1 MESNSSGRKRRY
13 EEVEDGEEEV
23 RKVYKFRV
31 LLPNGLSV
39 GLTLEQLNDQ
49 MTVEKFLEH
58 VRIEYVRNL
67 TDSRDET
74 VKKKSKRKIDWMYER
89 LYLQDVV
96 DDYKWRDRI
105 FFGRY
110 EQKQWILLRLNDG
123 TENPANKFENMWDVT
138 PNTSKLPD
146 SYTFLTA
153 LADLI
158 DNSLQAVWSNNGNE
172 RRMISVVVKDDA
184 ILIADTGP
192 GMDGV
197 GENSI
202 AKWGKTGLALHSS
215 SRRQAIGGKPPYLKP
230 FFGMFGYG
238 GPVASMRLGRHTIV
252 SSKMKNSNK
261 VYVLHIKREAL
272 LHSSSGK
279 SWKISGGL
287 RDPLDDE
294 LSSSPHGSFTK
305 VEILQPERTPIN
317 VFRLQCRLK
326 DIYFPYI
333 QYDELMTGKTR
344 RPVEFQVNGED
355 LAEIEGG
362 EVAITNLHSCNG
374 PEFVL
379 QLHFS
384 YESGGTSRSPG
395 SRLVEANAR
404 LKFVYFPVRE
414 GKESIDRIL
423 EKLEADKCGISENFD
438 TFCRVSIRRLGRL
451 LPDARWPRLPFM
463 DLEHRTGDK
472 AELLRRCSLRV
483 KCLVDTDAGFN
494 PTPPKN
500 DLAPQHRFTTALKNV
515 GCKLLEKDGIKLE
528 IHRDQKALSLL
539 QLEEEYEKWVLQM
552 HDAYDQEL
560 GCGQDH
566 PVLVVN
572 PANKKGL
579 GISSDVIR
587 VHKFIKR
594 KGQSWKAGNFI
605 KIIPR
610 DKQEKI
616 YATLEFIL
624 LEGFEGDAG
633 GEARLICRPIE
644 VPAEKG
650 CLLKVD
656 DKSSYL
662 DVKRSLSF
670 PVNVIDSGECSKM
683 DPAEWNHQLGRLQL
697 KAPSKIDLHSPQH
710 RQQPKIDGICTDSSE
725 IKCQKTSLVKSR
737 NNASQWRL
745 SDEISL
751 SSCNLRVGSYFP
763 PLFIECYD
771 EHDNHIQFPSI
782 PELEVAVT
790 SRSCRQ
796 GTMIIHVDNPKVKFI
811 NKRMVLQVSDILIEG
826 GDLDK
831 IRPEY
836 EASLGISCSH
846 DKLLSVTIPFTV
858 HPGSL
863 HHVEAFIPDL
873 GKELLP
879 GDVIE
884 KVLLEMYDSYG
895 NHVQEGIEV
904 ILNVKG
910 FCFQDNAGPKRK
922 VDAEGSIIL
931 NGILKVTGSYGET
944 ALFSVEHEEQ
954 LLFEKEVQIGRRELR
969 LLSTL
974 PGNCVAGS
982 RLDSLMFGVVRSDG
996 TVDETI
1002 HDDFLS
1008 NRSHTLILRSAS
1020 SVLDDIEYTFQQGMC
1035 LVASIF
1041 VPLEPGI
1048 FSFEAAH
1055 SCNPELVVLVKVN
1068 VVQTPTMEVNLAE
1081 HEDVPFESPNGRMV
1095 HSQEEFVS
1103 ASLTAE
1109 HEDVPFQSPNGRM
1122 VHSQEESAS
1131 ASLMA
1136 EHKDVQFQSPNGR
1149 MVPSQEE
1156 SASALLMAEHKDV
1169 QFQSPNGRMVPSQE
1183 ESASVLLNYNLSD
1196 VKELRSDVER
1206 IRTFIGEQGKNL
1218 EALKEKKTCI
1228 VQEISELQDLFEHE
1242 TTSQSGN
1249 FVTDKEVI
1257 ISQIKKNNTAAS
1269 VLCTLPPRLQ
1279 SMLPGIVGIVALLG
1293 SVNTDSLSRMLAE
1306 YLGEDLMLAVVCKSS
1321 ANARR
1326 LENYKKSGEI
1336 DPAGGLHLLAAE
1348 LGSTIDCG
1356 FLAICLED
1364 LCPYSGE
1371 SKSNDPQKKLDLIDP
1386 PGETPSGF
1394 LGYAVNMV
1402 NIDIQ
1407 HLHTKTSKGYDLRQT
1422 LFYNLF
1428 GEVQVYGTRKQM
1440 YQAHGYIKEGAISLD
1455 GGIIKGRG
1463 VVALGPQKEPNVR
1476 FPVVNFESHQQQID
1490 PGIAKKL
1497 EEKKLEL
1504 GEMSVELAKVSK
1516 ELDKAKKQVGKKM
1529 KRLTRRCEELEPFT
1543 ELLPGDEAKK
1553 LARQLF

>member
-1 MESNSSGRKRRY
+1 MASNSSGRKRRF
-13 EEVEDGEEEV
+13 EEVEDEEEV
-23 RKVYKFRV
+23 YKVYKFKV

-58 VRIEYVRNL
+58 VRREYVRNL
-67 TDSRDET
+67 MDTSDET
-74 VKKKSKRKIDWMYER
+74 VKKKSKRKIDWTNQR

-96 DDYKWRDRI
+96 DDYKLRERI
-105 FFGRY
+105 SFGRY
-110 EQKQWILLRLNDG
+110 QQKQWILLRLNDG
-123 TENPANKFENMWDVT
+123 TENPANIFENMWDVT
-138 PNTSKLPD
+138 PNTLKLPD

-158 DNSLQAVWSNNGNE
+158 DNCLQAVWSNNGNE
-172 RRMISVVVKDDA
+172 RRMISVFVKDDG

-230 FFGMFGYG
+230 YFGMFGYG
-238 GPVASMRLGRHTIV
+238 GPVASMRLGRQTKV

-261 VYVLHIKREAL
+261 VYVLYIKREAL
-272 LHSSSGK
+272 LHSSSGMN
-279 SWKISGGL
+279 WKISGGL

-317 VFRLQCRLK
+317 AFRLQCRLK

-355 LAEIEGG
+355 LAEIQGG

-374 PEFVL
+374 TEFVL
-379 QLHFS
+379 QLHLS

-395 SRLVEANAR
+395 SRLVKANAR
-404 LKFVYFPVRE
+404 LKCVYFPVHE

-463 DLEHRTGDK
+463 DLEHRMGDR
-472 AELLRRCSLRV
+472 AELLKRCSLRV
-483 KCLVDTDAGFN
+483 KCFVDTDAGFN
-494 PTPPKN
+494 PTPSKS
-500 DLAPQHRFTTALKNV
+500 DLAPQHRFTTALKNM
-515 GCKLLEKDGIKLE
+515 GCKLLENDGIKLE

-566 PVLVVN
+566 PVIVVN

-633 GEARLICRPIE
+633 GEARLICRPID

-697 KAPSKIDLHSPQH
+697 KAPLKLDPHSPQH
-710 RQQPKIDGICTDSSE
+710 CQQLKVDGICTDSSE
-725 IKCQKTSLVKSR
+725 IKCQKRSLVKSR
-737 NNASQWRL
+737 NKASQWRL

-782 PELEVAVT
+782 PELEVAIT

-826 GDLDK
+826 RDLDK

-858 HPGSL
+858 YPGPL

-884 KVLLEMYDSYG
+884 KVLLEMYDRYG

-944 ALFSVEHEEQ
+944 ASVSVEHEEQ
-954 LLFEKEVQIGRRELR
+954 VLFEKEVQIGRRELR

-982 RLDSLMFGVVRSDG
+982 RLDSLIFGVVRSDG
-996 TVDETI
+996 TVDETV

-1008 NRSHTLILRSAS
+1008 NRSHTLILSSAS
-1020 SVLDDIEYTFQQGMC
+1020 SVLDDIEYTFQQGRC

-1068 VVQTPTMEVNLAE
+1068 VVQTPTPEVNL
-1081 HEDVPFESPNGRMV
+1081 
-1095 HSQEEFVS
+1095 
-1103 ASLTAE
+1103 AE

-1122 VHSQEESAS
+1122 VHSPEESAS

-1149 MVPSQEE
+1149 MVHSQEKSG
-1156 SASALLMAEHKDV
+1156 SA
-1169 QFQSPNGRMVPSQE
+1169 
-1183 ESASVLLNYNLSD
+1183 LLNYNLSD

-1206 IRTFIGEQGKNL
+1206 IRTFIGEQEESL

-1228 VQEISELQDLFEHE
+1228 EQEISELQDLFEHE
-1242 TTSQSGN
+1242 TTSQLGN

-1279 SMLPGIVGIVALLG
+1279 SMLQGLVGVVALLG
-1293 SVNTDSLSRMLAE
+1293 SVNTDSLSRMLAL
-1306 YLGEDLMLAVVCKSS
+1306 YLGEDLMLAVVCKSY

-1326 LENYKKSGEI
+1326 LENYKKGGEI

-1348 LGSTIDCG
+1348 LGSTINCG
-1356 FLAICLED
+1356 FHAICLED

-1407 HLHTKTSKGYDLRQT
+1407 HLHTQTSKGYDLRQT

-1428 GEVQVYGTRKQM
+1428 GEVQVYGTRKHM
-1440 YQAHGYIKEGAISLD
+1440 SQAHGYIKDGAISLD

-1463 VVALGPQKEPNVR
+1463 VVALGPRKEPKVR
-1476 FPVVNFESHQQQID
+1476 FPVVNFESHHQQID
-1490 PGIAKKL
+1490 PDIAKKL
-1497 EEKKLEL
+1497 EEKKMEL
-1504 GEMSVELAKVSK
+1504 GEMSAELAKVSK
-1516 ELDKAKKQVGKKM
+1516 ELDKAKKLVGKKM
-1529 KRLTRRCEELEPFT
+1529 KHLTRRCDELSPFT
-1543 ELLPGDEAKK
+1543 ELLPGDKATN

>member
-1 MESNSSGRKRRY
+1 MASSGRKRRY
-13 EEVEDGEEEV
+13 EEVEEEDEEI

-58 VRIEYVRNL
+58 VRREYVRNL
-67 TDSRDET
+67 MDSRDET
-74 VKKKSKRKIDWMYER
+74 VKKKSKRKIDWTNQR
-89 LYLQDVV
+89 LFLQDVV
-96 DDYKWRDRI
+96 DDYKLRDKI

-123 TENPANKFENMWDVT
+123 TENPAKEFENMWDVA

-238 GPVASMRLGRHTIV
+238 GPVASMRLGRQTIV
-252 SSKMKNSNK
+252 SSKMKNCNK
-261 VYVLHIKREAL
+261 VYVLYIKREAL
-272 LHSSSGK
+272 LHSSSGM

-317 VFRLQCRLK
+317 AFRLQCRLK

-355 LAEIEGG
+355 LAEIQGG

-384 YESGGTSRSPG
+384 YGSSGTSRSPG

-404 LKFVYFPVRE
+404 LKCVYFPVRE

-463 DLEHRTGDK
+463 DLEYRTGDR
-472 AELLRRCSLRV
+472 AELLKRCSLRV
-483 KCLVDTDAGFN
+483 KCFVDTDAGFN
-494 PTPPKN
+494 PTPSKN
-500 DLAPQHRFTTALKNV
+500 DLAPQHRFTTALKNM
-515 GCKLLEKDGIKLE
+515 GCKLLEKDE
-528 IHRDQKALSLL
+528 RSKALSLS

-633 GEARLICRPIE
+633 GEARLICRPID

-656 DKSSYL
+656 DETSYL
-662 DVKRSLSF
+662 DVQSSLSF

-697 KAPSKIDLHSPQH
+697 KSPSKIDLPSPQH
-710 RQQPKIDGICTDSSE
+710 RQQLKIDGICTNSSE

-826 GDLDK
+826 SDLDK

-846 DKLLSVTIPFTV
+846 DKMLSVTIPFTV
-858 HPGSL
+858 YPGSL

-910 FCFQDNAGPKRK
+910 FCFQDNAGPRRK

-944 ALFSVEHEEQ
+944 ASFSVEHEEQ
-954 LLFEKEVQIGRRELR
+954 LLFEKEVQIGKRELR
-969 LLSTL
+969 LLSML

-982 RLDSLMFGVVRSDG
+982 RLDTLMFGVVRSDG

-1002 HDDFLS
+1002 HDDFLAG
-1008 NRSHTLILRSAS
+1008 RSHTLIVRSAS
-1020 SVLDDIEYTFQQGMC
+1020 SVLDNIEYSFQQGMC
-1035 LVASIF
+1035 LVPSIF

-1068 VVQTPTMEVNLAE
+1068 VVQTPTPEVKLAK
-1081 HEDVPFESPNGRMV
+1081 HEDVPFQSPNGRMV
-1095 HSQEEFVS
+1095 HSQEES
-1103 ASLTAE
+1103 ASPSLMAE
-1109 HEDVPFQSPNGRM
+1109 HKDVQFQSPNGRM

-1149 MVPSQEE
+1149 MVHSQEE
-1156 SASALLMAEHKDV
+1156 YAPASIMAEHKDV
-1169 QFQSPNGRMVPSQE
+1169 QFQSPNGRMVHSQE
-1183 ESASVLLNYNLSD
+1183 KSASALLNYSLSD

-1206 IRTFIGEQGKNL
+1206 IRTFIGEQEESL

-1228 VQEISELQDLFEHE
+1228 EQEISELQDLFEHE
-1242 TTSQSGN
+1242 TTSQLGN
-1249 FVTDKEVI
+1249 LVTDKEVI

-1269 VLCTLPPRLQ
+1269 SL
-1279 SMLPGIVGIVALLG
+1279 LPGIVGIVALLG

-1306 YLGEDLMLAVVCKSS
+1306 YLGEDLMLAVVCNSY

-1326 LENYKKSGEI
+1326 LENYKK
-1336 DPAGGLHLLAAE
+1336 

-1364 LCPYSGE
+1364 LWV
-1371 SKSNDPQKKLDLIDP
+1371 
-1386 PGETPSGF
+1386 F
-1394 LGYAVNMV
+1394 RYAVNMV

-1428 GEVQVYGTRKQM
+1428 GEIQVYGTRKQM
-1440 YQAHGYIKEGAISLD
+1440 NQAHGYIKDGAISLD

-1463 VVALGPQKEPNVR
+1463 VVALGPRKEPNVR
-1476 FPVVNFESHQQQID
+1476 FPVVNCESHQQQID
-1490 PGIAKKL
+1490 PDIAKKL

-1529 KRLTRRCEELEPFT
+1529 KHLTRRCDELAPFT
-1543 ELLPGDEAKK
+1543 ELFPGDKATN